1 MQKLTK
7 ENYTA
12 NEAID
17 PMIAIMQKNSKAQ
30 EQLKSDL
37 VECAAFIAKIKGEIT
52 KGKLRWHGIK
62 MHQEKF
68 ANRWEYSIW
77 QRGAMITPILKIY
90 DTTFENNN
98 VAFKVSFCPKKYL
111 EILKWMRANSK
122 FSTQELDLKTKKI
135 ELL

>member
-1 MQKLTK
+1 MIEITQKIIKT
-7 ENYTA
+7 
-12 NEAID
+12 
-17 PMIAIMQKNSKAQ
+17 Q

-37 VECAAFIAKIKGEIT
+37 VECAAFIANIKGEIT

-90 DTTFENNN
+90 DTTFENNK
-98 VAFKVSFCPKKYL
+98 VTFKINFYPKEYLKKY
-111 EILKWMRANSK
+111 
-122 FSTQELDLKTKKI
+122 QETKI
-135 ELL
+135 EAGLEAR